1 MVLSRS
7 DLLLHTQPS
16 LVSAQEAASVEAATE
31 HQVAIF
37 EVDFA
42 VVELAIIGV
51 KYFATF
57 QATVFLVHA
66 TNDDHADNGLVV
78 VFALASHAK
87 RVVPLCI
94 YQQFNDFAII
104 QTVGALVD
112 IDYRLRLTGL
122 VVNGFPIAEDL
133 LYLRRS
139 RKTGNE
145 CKKEKESFF
154 HT

>member
-7 DLLLHTQPS
+7 DLLLHAQPS
-16 LVSAQEAASVEAATE
+16 LVSAQEAAFVEAATE

-42 VVELAIIGV
+42 VVELAIVGV

-57 QATVFLVHA
+57 QATVFLVHT

-78 VFALASHAK
+78 VHALASHTK
-87 RVVPLCI
+87 RFVSLCI

-104 QTVGALVD
+104 QTVGTFVD

-133 LYLRRS
+133 IYLRRS
-139 RKTGNE
+139 RKTGNK

-154 HT
+154 HI